1 MMQWV
6 EVIQLRIT
14 KPDPEQIIPILQQL
28 AEDASEED
36 SCQEVHMYRRAHV
49 NTDLSILLWHDILPG
64 AKSESSLG
72 LRISAALKEFGMVNH
87 NTWFEIDF

>member
-14 KPDPEQIIPILQQL
+14 KRDTERIIPIVQRL
-28 AEDASEED
+28 AVEVRNEG
-36 SCQEVHMYRRAHV
+36 SCQDILMYGRAGL
-49 NTDLSILLWHDILPG
+49 NTDLSLLLFHHTRQMD
-64 AKSESSLG
+64 KSGSSLG
-72 LRISAALKEFGMVNH
+72 IRIKSALKEFGMVNH